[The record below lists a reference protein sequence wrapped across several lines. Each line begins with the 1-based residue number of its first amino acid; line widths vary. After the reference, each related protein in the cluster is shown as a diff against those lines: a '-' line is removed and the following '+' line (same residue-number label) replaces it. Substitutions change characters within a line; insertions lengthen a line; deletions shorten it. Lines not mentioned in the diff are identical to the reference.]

1 VTSDR
6 SLLRSEVTSEE
17 VEMLVRQVR
26 PNIAFYVGVIAF
38 AELAPVA
45 AAVGFLVVAVN
56 VVLGAR
62 GENRTAGTA

>member
-1 VTSDR
+1 
-6 SLLRSEVTSEE
+6 
-17 VEMLVRQVR
+17 
-26 PNIAFYVGVIAF
+26 VIAF